1 MVSMRRTT
9 QWLLTALLAVCAI
22 ASSSLG
28 VTSLGARGLVL
39 GLLVP
44 GACIAAVAFIQ
55 RGILSAFM
63 VAAATWRIGVELADR
78 IGNNL
83 HGEVIPLGPFYI
95 AAAFIIAACLGLLGR
110 LALESIRDW

>member
-1 MVSMRRTT
+1 
-9 QWLLTALLAVCAI
+9 LT
-22 ASSSLG
+22 
-28 VTSLGARGLVL
+28 
-39 GLLVP
+39 
-44 GACIAAVAFIQ
+44 
-55 RGILSAFM
+55 

-95 AAAFIIAACLGLLGR
+95 AAALIIAACLGLLGR